1 MSSNSGALSPSEAFQ
16 AAAQRSAES
25 KTYLGTFAQ
34 SLEFEL
40 DPFQR
45 DACRSLQEG
54 KGVLVAAPTGAGK
67 TIVGEFAIY
76 LALERGS
83 RRSTRRRSKR

>member
-40 DPFQR
+40 DEFQR

-54 KGVLVAAPTGAGK
+54 
-67 TIVGEFAIY
+67 
-76 LALERGS
+76 R
-83 RRSTRRRSKR
+83 